1 MEIMSSRNST
11 VRDRGSSGIVTLVG
25 AAVII
30 GGLLVVA
37 AVVGVSLWGTPFETT
52 TIDRTQ
58 PPVLIEL
65 TDLAEYHAA
74 SGEFQVLVDLE
85 KDVQYLPAA
94 LAGEKVLYIGVG
106 SVDAVVDFTSLEED
120 AVRIDPDTGAVTV
133 TLPAPTLEDVVLDI
147 EQSRVADRDRGLFD
161 RIGGLFS
168 DNPTGEQDL
177 QIAAAEKIADAAAA
191 SGITDLAR
199 ANTESMLRGLFGQLG
214 HDDVTIAWFDPTVQ

>member
-1 MEIMSSRNST
+1 MGIMPSRHRT
-11 VRDRGSSGIVTLVG
+11 HRDQGSSGIVTLVG

-37 AVVGVSLWGTPFETT
+37 GVVGVSLWGTPFETT

-65 TDLAEYHAA
+65 ADLAEYHAA
-74 SGEFQVLVDLE
+74 SGEFQVIVDLE
-85 KDVQYLPAA
+85 TDVQYLPAA

-120 AVRIDPDTGAVTV
+120 AVSIDSDTGAVTV

-177 QIAAAEKIADAAAA
+177 QLAATAKIADAAAA
-191 SGITDLAR
+191 SGIIDLAQ

-214 HDDVTIAWFDPTVQ
+214 HDDVTITWYDPTVQ